1 MPSPNADATPQSVS
15 DKLDGLDGNG
25 NIETFANV
33 AMLYDAH
40 ILGLAKDYAMPEGPN
55 VSASVIDH
63 VTTLAKILTRKVTL
77 EDGNSYD
84 AFDMLATCT
93 KWVLSQNA
101 GINND
106 EVNSVAY
113 KGKQ

>member
-1 MPSPNADATPQSVS
+1 MTSPNANATAEAVAN
-15 DKLDGLDGNG
+15 KLDGLDGNG
-25 NIETFANV
+25 NAEPFDQV

-40 ILGLAKDYAMPEGPN
+40 ILGLAKDYALPEGPN
-55 VSASVIDH
+55 VSASAIDH
-63 VTTLAKILTRKVTL
+63 ITTLAKILTRKVTL
-77 EDGNSYD
+77 IDGNSYD
-84 AFDMLATCT
+84 VFDMLATCT

-106 EVNSVAY
+106 EINSVGY